1 MKSMEQQEGPQNEP
15 QEETKQE
22 TQLDLPEIPQAQL
35 PALPAYIPTEV
46 SLQHLG
52 FFTPS
57 SKRIKKISIKE
68 KTLKT
73 ITQPDGT
80 KKEVKSTIIGNPNLG
95 GLPITSDQ
103 DYWRAFEKIL
113 DETTETTSNGKKR
126 FQLPVEVPIRKLI
139 RYAGKNES
147 SKERKEARQWIERM
161 TGTLIKGGIYSKKRK
176 DYDEG
181 FIGAVFSQ
189 AVLRGQTTRNGRPA
203 DTNLIWPAPWY
214 LSNYF
219 HGNIRPIDYNFYK
232 RLRKP
237 ISKSL
242 APLLE
247 TGWYASEG
255 NPYQKRYSHLCQEF
269 LLRHEKHLAHI
280 KKQLDPSHRE
290 LQAEGLLARWD
301 YRKLQNGD
309 WIIVYYAGRKFFDD
323 QKARLDR
330 KQLIEP
336 EKNTLNAD
344 QERALEDIKII
355 IGEPD
360 NPYWQEIIKTYS
372 LPLISMAI
380 AETKQADLEHRIS
393 KNRGAYF
400 VDVLKR
406 LNESWKKHQ
415 TDSGESP
422 TLLTGI

>member
-1 MKSMEQQEGPQNEP
+1 MEEQDAAQIEPEGKENP
-15 QEETKQE
+15 E
-22 TQLDLPEIPQAQL
+22 TQLDLPEIPKTQL
-35 PALPAYIPTEV
+35 PALPDYIPTEV

-57 SKRIKKISIKE
+57 SKRIKRISIKE
-68 KTLKT
+68 KILKT

-80 KKEVKSTIIGNPNLG
+80 KRDVKSTIIGNPNLG

-113 DETTETTSNGKKR
+113 DETTETTPNGKKH

-139 RYAGKNES
+139 RYAGKKES
-147 SKERKEARQWIERM
+147 AKERKEARQWIERM
-161 TGTLIKGGIYSKKRK
+161 TGTLIKGAIYKKKHK
-176 DYDEG
+176 DYEEG

-189 AVLRGQTTRNGRPA
+189 AYLRGQTTRNGKPA

-219 HGNIRPIDYNFYK
+219 HGNIRPIDYNLYK

-247 TGWYASEG
+247 TGWYASGG
-255 NPYQKRYSHLCQEF
+255 NPYQKRYSHLSQEF
-269 LLRHEKHLAHI
+269 LLRKEKHLSDI
-280 KKQLDPSHRE
+280 KRQLDPSHKE
-290 LQAEGLLARWD
+290 LQGEELLSRWD

-330 KQLIEP
+330 KQLTEP
-336 EKNTLNAD
+336 EEHPLNPD
-344 QERALEDIKII
+344 QERTLEDIKII

-360 NPYWQEIIKTYS
+360 NPYWQEVIKTYS
-372 LPLISMAI
+372 LSLISMALG
-380 AETKQADLEHRIS
+380 ETRQADIEHRIT
-393 KNRGAYF
+393 KTRGAYF
-400 VDVLKR
+400 IDVLKR
-406 LNESWKKHQ
+406 LAESWAKH
-415 TDSGESP
+415 
-422 TLLTGI
+422 